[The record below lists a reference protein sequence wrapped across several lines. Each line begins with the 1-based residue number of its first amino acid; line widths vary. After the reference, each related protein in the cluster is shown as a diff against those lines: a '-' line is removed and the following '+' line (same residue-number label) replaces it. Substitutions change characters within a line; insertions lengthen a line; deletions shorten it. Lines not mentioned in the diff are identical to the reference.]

1 MVNKT
6 KALKIINYLKIIT
19 LIIIILSLFPWD
31 DWFNFEARSEFIAS
45 VFSYRLTTNLISFLL
60 ILFFV
65 RIIWNWKS
73 WESFIYLIP
82 IISIF
87 YLNLLF
93 GMFTFPTIWDDE
105 YLYSKNNSSKVLIIQ
120 KFSFGIAGNGVPRF
134 RCVITK
140 KESLHNNIRFI
151 RITNNSIIP
160 ILLNENSWLILKDS
174 LPQNIMYQK
183 DTFTLNSQY

>member
-1 MVNKT
+1 MINKT
-6 KALKIINYLKIIT
+6 KALKTINHLKIST
-19 LIIIILSLFPWD
+19 LVVIILSLLPWA
-31 DWFNFEARSEFIAS
+31 DWFNFEARSEFFSS

-65 RIIWNWKS
+65 RTIWNWKS

-93 GMFTFPTIWDDE
+93 GMFAFPTIWDDE

-151 RITNNSIIP
+151 RITDNSIIP
-160 ILLNENSWLILKDS
+160 ILLRENSWLILKDS
-174 LPQNIMYQK
+174 LPQNIIYQK
-183 DTFTLNSQY
+183 DTFNLNR